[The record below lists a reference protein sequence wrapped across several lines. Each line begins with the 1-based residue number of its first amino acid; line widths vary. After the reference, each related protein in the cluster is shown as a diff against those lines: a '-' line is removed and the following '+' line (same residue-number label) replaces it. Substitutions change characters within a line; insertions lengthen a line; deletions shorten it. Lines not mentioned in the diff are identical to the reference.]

1 MRRKVKLA
9 AVLMA
14 LAAWCGCAALSRGQS
29 AATAAATTSA
39 SSGHAISGTLVNAK
53 SGLPIADAD
62 VYLSDTREN
71 KRAAETKTDS
81 EGRFSFS
88 DLRDGKY
95 GLRASHRGFVAA
107 YFQEHQGFWTGIV
120 TGDGLETTGL
130 KMTLDPQGIL
140 YGTVTDES
148 GDPVPQAR
156 ISLYRPDPNSGTGKM
171 QRAGSASSDG
181 LGNFEFPRLSP
192 GSYYLSVV
200 GKPWYST
207 HPQPRLDAD
216 GSLIDDAHHYPLDVA
231 YPTTYY
237 PDVTEAGSAAT
248 IPVTAGDRIPVNLVL
263 HPVPA
268 VHVSMKVP
276 NPGLNQ
282 PMATPQFREDVF
294 GFSEVAQGNVRYY
307 QSHLDQQ
314 GGTTTVQID
323 GLAPGTYDLELRTFS
338 GSNDA
343 GSRMTTVDATTDRI
357 SVDVSSAQPMA
368 DVSGKLA
375 MAGSAALPSGL
386 SAMLSSQKGEE
397 RMGQPV
403 GADGTF
409 HFQSMRPGTYE
420 LTVRAS
426 GKSLAV
432 TQLTASGA
440 TVTGHL
446 VKIGSESVELNAV
459 LAEVSG
465 SVSGFATLD
474 GKPAPGVFVLLVP
487 ADPNAGTEAYRP
499 DQSDSD
505 GSFEYKRVIA
515 GQYTV
520 VAIEDGWTLEWA
532 RPEVMAKY
540 LAKGVKVTVPRRSAD
555 IALKDAVEM
564 QAK

>member
-1 MRRKVKLA
+1 MKRGMNLA
-9 AVLMA
+9 AGLVAM
-14 LAAWCGCAALSRGQS
+14 AAWCGFALASGGQS
-29 AATAAATTSA
+29 AQPAATTTSA
-39 SSGHAISGTLVNAK
+39 SSGHTISGTLVNSK
-53 SGLPIADAD
+53 TGLPIADAD
-62 VYLSDTREN
+62 VYLSNTREN
-71 KRAAETKTDS
+71 KRAADTKTDT

-88 DLRDGKY
+88 DLSDGKY
-95 GLRASHRGFVAA
+95 GLRASHRGFVTA
-107 YFQEHQGFWTGIV
+107 YFQEHHGFWTGIV
-120 TGDGLETTGL
+120 TGDGQETTGL
-130 KMTLDPQGIL
+130 KVSLDPQGIL

-156 ISLYRPDPNSGTGKM
+156 ISLYRPDQNSGLGKM
-171 QRAGSASSDG
+171 QRAGSAGSDG
-181 LGNFEFPRLSP
+181 QGNFEFPRLAP

-207 HPQPRLDAD
+207 HPQPRQNAD
-216 GSLIDDAHHYPLDVA
+216 GSLIDDPRHYPLDVA

-237 PDVTEAGSAAT
+237 PDATDASGAAS
-248 IPVTAGDRIPVNLVL
+248 IPVTAGDRIPVSLVL
-263 HPVPA
+263 HAVPA
-268 VHVSMKVP
+268 VHVRMTVP

-282 PMATPQFREDVF
+282 PMPTPQFHEDVF
-294 GFSEVAQGNVRYY
+294 GYSEVAQGNMRYY
-307 QSHLDQQ
+307 QSHADQQ
-314 GGTTTVQID
+314 GGSTTIEID
-323 GLAPGTYDLELRTFS
+323 GLAPAAYSLELRTFS

-343 GSRMTTVDATTDRI
+343 PSRMATVDATTDRV
-357 SVDVSSAQPMA
+357 SVDISSTQPMA
-368 DVSGKLA
+368 DVSGKVA

-386 SAMLSSQKGEE
+386 SAMLSSQQGEE
-397 RMGQPV
+397 RMGGPV
-403 GADGTF
+403 DADGTF
-409 HFQSMRPGTYE
+409 HFHSIRPGTYE
-420 LTVRAS
+420 LSVRGS

-440 TVTGHL
+440 TVSGHL
-446 VKIGSESVELNAV
+446 LKIGSESVELNAV
-459 LAEVSG
+459 VAEVSG

-487 ADPNAGTEAYRP
+487 SDPDAGQEAYRP

-505 GSFEYKRVIA
+505 GSFEYKRVLA

-540 LAKGVKVTVPRRSAD
+540 LAKGVKATVTRRSAD
-555 IALKDAVEM
+555 IALRDAVEV